1 MNSSTIAAQ
10 SGFSRVRLFMAL
22 SRTPHGLLDM
32 TTPALG
38 ALLWL
43 GGIPALST
51 AALGL
56 LTAFAGYTAVYSL
69 NDLVDYRVD
78 RAKMMQFGL
87 RQNSGDLDSVYARH
101 PLAQGLLSLR
111 EALLWTIT
119 WGIVALLGAYALNPT
134 CAWIF
139 VAGCVAEAIYCKMLR
154 VSWLRTLV
162 SGGVKTAGAIAAVF
176 AVTPDPSPVFL
187 LVLFLW
193 LFFWEIG
200 GQNVPNDWSDLEED
214 RKLEAETI
222 PVRFG
227 PEGSAFITVVTLA
240 VASVLSLFLYWATPA
255 PLHPIY
261 LAGATTANI
270 VLLLVPGFRLYIS
283 KNSGDAAL
291 LFNRSSYYPSTML
304 TTVIVSSMLTS

>member
-1 MNSSTIAAQ
+1 MNSTTIADQ
-10 SGFSRVRLFMAL
+10 SGFSRIRLFMAL

-43 GGIPALST
+43 GGIPALPIV
-51 AALGL
+51 ALGL

-78 RAKMMQFGL
+78 RAKMMRFGL
-87 RQNSGDLDSVYARH
+87 PQTPGDLDSVYARH

-111 EALLWTIT
+111 EGLLWTIT
-119 WGIVALLGAYALNPT
+119 WVVVALVGAYSLNPT

-139 VAGCVAEAIYCKMLR
+139 VAGCVAEAVYCKMLQ

-214 RKLEAETI
+214 RNMEAETI

-227 PEGSAFITVVTLA
+227 PEGSSLIIVVTLA
-240 VASVLSLFLYWATPA
+240 MTSVLSLFVYWATPA
-255 PLHPIY
+255 RLHPIY
-261 LAGATTANI
+261 LAGAISAGI
-270 VLLLVPGFRLYIS
+270 ILLLVPAFRLHS
-283 KNSGDAAL
+283 SRNSAEAAL
-291 LFNRSSYYPSTML
+291 LFNRSSYYPVTML
-304 TTVIVSSMLTS
+304 TTVLVSSLLTG